1 MTKRSDLMTKGA
13 ERAPHRSLLRADGFT
28 DWEME
33 RPIIGIANSFND
45 IIPGHMHLDK
55 LVDAVK
61 AGIYA
66 GGGTPLVFNTI
77 GICDGIAMNHEGMKY
92 SLPSRELI
100 ADTIETMA
108 VAHPFDGLV
117 LLASC
122 DKIIPGMLIA
132 AARLNIPSIFLSG
145 GPMLPGKVDGQDTG
159 LDKVFEAV
167 GRFKSGKISKEQL
180 ETYECAACPGAGSC
194 SGMFTA
200 NTMNNLSEALGMSL
214 PYNGSAPAV
223 FSERIWLAKETGFKA
238 VDLVKND
245 LKPLDIMT
253 ADAFHNAV
261 AADMA
266 LGGSTNTALHIP
278 ALAYYAGLDLTLRD
292 LDPFTDKVPH
302 LTSIAPAGP
311 HHVVDLY
318 YAGGI
323 PAILAELQ
331 KARLIKEN
339 PQTVY
344 GKSVANML
352 KEIKAGVKDYS
363 VIRSIEK
370 PVHPT
375 GGLAILTGNLAPEGA
390 IVKQAAVSEEMLTH
404 TGPARIFNS
413 EEDVFEAIM
422 SAKIK
427 KGEVIVVRY
436 EGPKGGP
443 GMREML
449 SPTSALAGMG
459 MDKEVALI
467 TDGRFS
473 GASRGAAI
481 GHVSP
486 EAAAKGPIAALQDGD
501 MIEIDIPSKT
511 LNARLTDEEIGQRL
525 DGLPEFEPKIQTGYL
540 ARYTQM
546 VSSADKGAVFQR

>member
-1 MTKRSDLMTKGA
+1 
-13 ERAPHRSLLRADGFT
+13 
-28 DWEME
+28 
-33 RPIIGIANSFND
+33 
-45 IIPGHMHLDK
+45 
-55 LVDAVK
+55 
-61 AGIYA
+61 
-66 GGGTPLVFNTI
+66 
-77 GICDGIAMNHEGMKY
+77 
-92 SLPSRELI
+92 
-100 ADTIETMA
+100 
-108 VAHPFDGLV
+108 
-117 LLASC
+117 
-122 DKIIPGMLIA
+122 
-132 AARLNIPSIFLSG
+132 
-145 GPMLPGKVDGQDTG
+145 MLPGKVHGKDTG

-167 GRFKSGKISKEQL
+167 GRFKGGKISKEEL
-180 ETYECAACPGAGSC
+180 HTYECAACPGAGSC

-223 FSERIWLAKETGFKA
+223 FSERIWLAKETGYKA
-238 VDLVKND
+238 VDLVKKG
-245 LKPLDIMT
+245 LKPRDIMT
-253 ADAFHNAV
+253 KDAFHNAMAV
-261 AADMA
+261 DMA

-278 ALAYYAGLDLTLRD
+278 ALAYYAELDLSLKD
-292 LDPFTDKVPH
+292 FDPFTAKVPH

-311 HHVVDLY
+311 HHVVDLF

-331 KARLIKEN
+331 KAKIIKET

-344 GKSVANML
+344 GKSVADML
-352 KEIKAGVKDYS
+352 TEIKAGVKDYG

-375 GGLAILTGNLAPEGA
+375 GGLAILTGNLAPDGA

-404 TGPARIFNS
+404 SGPARIFNS
-413 EEDVFEAIM
+413 EEDAFEAIM
-422 SAKIK
+422 DAKIN

-443 GMREML
+443 GMPEML

-459 MDKEVALI
+459 MDKDVALI

-481 GHVSP
+481 GHISP
-486 EAAAKGPIAALQDGD
+486 EAAAKGPIAALREGD
-501 MIEIDIPSKT
+501 LIKIDIPNKT
-511 LNARLTDEEIGQRL
+511 LNVQLTDEEIRQRL
-525 DGLPEFEPKIQTGYL
+525 DALPEFEPKIKTGYL
-540 ARYTQM
+540 ARYAQM